1 MIFIFDSPSITKNKN
16 YNEQFDELTGNW
28 NNGYQ
33 FVRNSQKIAANLPKQ
48 IKLFNS
54 NSSYNF
60 RKRWVKFNYL
70 KCLKCQECSSKSPKI
85 KIENDQIP
93 DVWSRFRARKKYE
106 RVWMKWENDQWSSTS
121 SVSHVRRRRRVFA
134 WGLVFT

>member
-60 RKRWVKFNYL
+60 RKRSVKFNYL

-93 DVWSRFRARKKYE
+93 DV
-106 RVWMKWENDQWSSTS
+106 
-121 SVSHVRRRRRVFA
+121 
-134 WGLVFT
+134 